1 MNNSMNNS
9 TSATITADIIRP
21 IATPVLAMPPRRSA
35 MVYVLE
41 SKYELIKMMRLPV
54 FLVPAL
60 GFPVM
65 FYVLFG
71 LLIPGGKGDSRVVA
85 TYLLATYAAFGVISI
100 ALFALGAG
108 VATERGQGWLS
119 VKRASPMPISAYF
132 TGKYVMTV
140 LLAAVLIL
148 LICAVGVVFGHVRMS
163 LAHWTALI
171 TVELLGGL
179 PFCAMGLAVGYLAG
193 PNSAAAVVNGIY
205 LPMAFL
211 SGLFIPVEML
221 PRFLRNLAPVFPPY
235 HLARLALEAVGIESA
250 SHAWIHVAALTGFG
264 VLFTGIALLAY
275 RRDEGRTY
283 G

>member
-1 MNNSMNNS
+1 MNGSM
-9 TSATITADIIRP
+9 SATGTADITRP
-21 IATPVLAMPPRRSA
+21 VAAPVLAMSFRRRA
-35 MVYVLE
+35 RVYMME
-41 SKYELIKMMRLPV
+41 SRYELLKMMRLPAFV
-54 FLVPAL
+54 IPTL

-71 LLIPGGKGDSRVVA
+71 LLIPGGRGGSQNVA
-85 TYLLATYAAFGVISI
+85 TYMLTTYTAFGVIGI
-100 ALFALGAG
+100 ALFALGVG

-119 VKRASPMPISAYF
+119 VKRASPMPVSAYF

-140 LLAAVLIL
+140 LFAAVLMVL
-148 LICAVGVVFGHVRMS
+148 MCSVGVVFGHVRMS
-163 LAHWTALI
+163 AGHWTALVL
-171 TVELLGGL
+171 VEILGGL
-179 PFCAMGLAVGYLAG
+179 PFCAIGLAVGYLAG
-193 PNSAAAVVNGIY
+193 PNSAAPVVNSVY

-221 PRFLRNLAPVFPPY
+221 PRFLQHVAPIFPPY
-235 HLARLALEAVGIESA
+235 HLARLALEAVGIEPA
-250 SHAWIHVAALTGFG
+250 SRAPVHVAALVGFG